1 MPWLASIGIY
11 VAAAIVIIV
20 VGVILVFKSLYKK
33 VPQGKA
39 WVRSGAGGPK
49 VSFGGILN
57 VPIFHRLELMD
68 ISVKR
73 VEIYRHGQEGLICK
87 DNIRAD
93 IKVCFFVRVNPQSE
107 DVLQV
112 AQLLGCDRASSEQ
125 AMNELFDAKFSEA
138 LKTVG
143 KQFDFVELYTS
154 REQFKQQILHI
165 IGRDLNGYLL
175 DDAAIDYLEQT
186 PKEKLNMDN
195 ILDAEGIKKI
205 TDLTAKQAVLANNI
219 ERDKQKTIRKQ
230 DVEAREAILELDRQ
244 QVEAEERQRK
254 EIAAIAARQQAEAR
268 KVQEEERLKA
278 EQARIATDEAVAIAE
293 ENKLRQVIV
302 AQKSK
307 ERTEKVEQERVEKDR
322 ELENTERQ
330 RVVAIATIE
339 KEKAVETEKK
349 NIQDVIRERVMV
361 ERKVVEEQEKIKD
374 TQTFAA
380 ADRQKRVAVTKAEEE
395 AEQNQVKEV
404 KAAEAAKVAAERH
417 AEQAVIEAEAHRQAA
432 ERQTQAK
439 KMLAEATSVEAAAVG
454 LGEAKVIEAKAAAN
468 EKQGAAEANVAR
480 MKYESEAAGIDK
492 KGTAEADVMT
502 KKFTSEAD
510 GITNK
515 AEAMKLFDSVG
526 KEHEEFKLRLK
537 KDLDVELAGINIQ
550 KDIAAE
556 QAKVIG
562 EALKS
567 AKIDIVGGDAQF
579 FDRIVNAVTGGK
591 VIDRMVGN
599 SRVLTDVKETF
610 FDGDGDTF
618 ELKLSEFMGRIPLG
632 SEDIKNLSVAALIA
646 KLMGKV
652 DSPEQK
658 SELQSLLDMAKSI
671 GFSGKKVSSLNLNS
685 KATS

>member
-1 MPWLASIGIY
+1 MPDLPWGIQI
-11 VAAAIVIIV
+11 AIVV
-20 VGVILVFKSLYKK
+20 VATLVVMIFGTFWLLNRFYKK

-39 WVRSGAGGPK
+39 WVRNGGGAPK
-49 VSFGGILN
+49 ISFGGIL
-57 VPIFHRLELMD
+57 VIPVIHRLEEMD

-73 VEIYRHGQEGLICK
+73 VEIYRHGQEGLICQ

-93 IKVCFFVRVNPQSE
+93 IKVCFFVRVNPQAE

-112 AQLLGCDRASSEQ
+112 AQLVGCQRASSEA

-154 REQFKQQILHI
+154 REKFKQEILNI

-205 TDLTAKQAVLANNI
+205 TDLTAQQAVLANSI
-219 ERDKQKTIRKQ
+219 EREKQKTIRKQ

-244 QVEAEERQRK
+244 QVEAEERQKK
-254 EIAAIAARQQAEAR
+254 EIAAIAARQQAEAK

-278 EQARIATDEAVAIAE
+278 EQARITTDEAVAIAE

-307 ERTEKVEQERVEKDR
+307 ERTDKVESERVEKDR
-322 ELENTERQ
+322 ELEHTERQ

-339 KEKAVETEKK
+339 KDKAVEVEKK

-361 ERKVVEEQEKIKD
+361 ERKVVEEQERIKD
-374 TQTFAA
+374 TQSFAS

-395 AEQNQVKEV
+395 AEQNLVKEV
-404 KAAEAAKVAAERH
+404 KAAEAAKTAAERH
-417 AEQAVIEAEAHRQAA
+417 AEQAVIEAEAQRQAA
-432 ERQTQAK
+432 ERETQAK
-439 KMLAEATSVEAAAVG
+439 KMLAEATSAEAAAIG
-454 LGEAKVIEAKAAAN
+454 LGEAKVIEAKATAN

-480 MKYESEAAGIDK
+480 LKYESEASGIEK
-492 KGTAEADVMT
+492 KGIAEADVMS
-502 KKFTSEAD
+502 KKFSSEAE

-591 VIDRMVGN
+591 ALDRLVGN

-610 FDGDGDTF
+610 FDGDADAF
-618 ELKLSEFMGRIPLG
+618 ELKLGEFLGRFSVG
-632 SEDIKNLSVAALIA
+632 SDDIKNLSIAALIA
-646 KLMGKV
+646 KLMGQV
-652 DSPEQK
+652 DSPAERANWNAA
-658 SELQSLLDMAKSI
+658 EAKNL
-671 GFSGKKVSSLNLNS
+671 GLSGKKASR
-685 KATS
+685 